1 MGARRVFL
9 HVGAP
14 KSGTTYLQARL
25 AANARALDRRGV
37 LVPTFARLTP
47 RPQAHFMA
55 ALDLLGQDWGGPPG
69 HAVGSWPRLVAAT
82 ADAPGSVVVSHE
94 ILAPAPPPVVRRA
107 LADLGAGGREVHVVY
122 SARDLAGALASAWQE
137 SIKQGRRWTFARF
150 LDLAE
155 KRRGWWYRALDLP
168 TVLGSWSTGLPP
180 ERVHLVTVPRQG
192 GQDLLWQRFCDA
204 IGADPAWGGRE
215 PGVAN
220 RSLGVVETQL
230 LRRLNETTGRERADD
245 RRAARITTLLE
256 SGGLEERRSDR
267 LALPPD
273 RYDWVLA
280 ESDRWADWL
289 ASHPVTVHGSP
300 ADLAPDAPPPGWS
313 DPDAVD
319 DDVLLARAL
328 EVSSSLD
335 RAAPSHLAVLRRR
348 VRRVGALLRGDG

>member
-25 AANARALDRRGV
+25 AANARALDRHGV

-69 HAVGSWPRLVAAT
+69 HAVGCWPRLVSAT

-122 SARDLAGALASAWQE
+122 SARDLGGALASAWQE

-150 LDLAE
+150 LDLAG

-168 TVLGSWSTGLPP
+168 AVLGTWSAGLPP
-180 ERVHLVTVPRQG
+180 ERVHLVTVPQQG
-192 GQDLLWQRFCDA
+192 GHDLLWQRFCAALD
-204 IGADPAWGGRE
+204 ADPAWGEGE
-215 PGVAN
+215 PGVTN

-245 RRAARITTLLE
+245 RRAARVSTLLE
-256 SGGLEERRSDR
+256 RGGLEQRTSPR
-267 LALPPD
+267 LTLPPD
-273 RYDWVLA
+273 RLDWVRGEA
-280 ESDRWADWL
+280 TRWSEWL
-289 ASHPVTVHGSP
+289 AAHPVTVHGSL
-300 ADLAPDAPPPGWS
+300 ADLDPAPVPVEWT
-313 DPDAVD
+313 DPDRVED
-319 DDVLLARAL
+319 TLLLERARA
-328 EVSSSLD
+328 VSTSLD
-335 RAAPSHLAVLRRR
+335 QTSATRVGRVGRR
-348 VRRVGALLRGDG
+348 VRRAVGLMGGNG